1 MYSTKPATMKT
12 AFITSTLIVMSFF
25 GFNLNAQEDH
35 YPGTYTGA
43 EGQVGIALAKNTDG
57 TYQGYLEVQGQRY
70 NFSGAA
76 KMLGMVN
83 GNYNYQGNEVAFSVS
98 RLLGIYYLTSEGIS
112 IELQKTANTANLK
125 ATQATNQVPVA
136 NTSSVSIQAP
146 SVSGNKYN
154 DVHAGYSFTVPS
166 GWSRRE
172 SDGGHALSSPDQQK
186 NIGIAPHFYRTLAE
200 VKADVKDAN
209 DPSSNTFLKASTQ
222 TYGQNGLLIRFEGK
236 AQGKD
241 VIIETVTLVSPNG
254 GGVSVVSAGLK
265 AAYSAENSN
274 LIKSIANSVSFSKP
288 QSSPLAD
295 QWKQKVNGKRLE
307 YFYTNNGMSDNWK
320 FDLATDGSFV
330 YSSNNSYISSGYGD
344 TFSYAGRDSNAGRWS
359 IVSKGN
365 TPYLVL
371 RYNNGS
377 VKEYSM
383 GAGNYNNEVMLNGKR
398 YFIR

>member
-1 MYSTKPATMKT
+1 MKT
-12 AFITSTLIVMSFF
+12 LFITSTLIAMSFF

-43 EGQVGIALAKNTDG
+43 EGQVGIALAKNNDG

-70 NFSGAA
+70 NYNGAV
-76 KMLGMVN
+76 KMLGMIS
-83 GNYNYQGNEVAFSVS
+83 GSYNYQGNEVGFSVS

-112 IELQKTANTANLK
+112 IELSKTANTANLK
-125 ATQATNQVPVA
+125 PVQVNNQTPAAVTTPSASTQ
-136 NTSSVSIQAP
+136 VSA
-146 SVSGNKYN
+146 VSGNRFN
-154 DVHAGYSFTVPS
+154 DVHNGYAFVVPNN
-166 GWSRRE
+166 WSRRDSE
-172 SDGGHALSSPDQQK
+172 GGHALTSADQQK
-186 NIGIAPHFYRTLAE
+186 SVGVAPHFYRSLAE
-200 VKADVKDAN
+200 VKADIKDVN
-209 DPSSNTFLKASTQ
+209 DQSSNTYLKASTQ
-222 TYGQNGLLIRFEGK
+222 AYGTNGLLIRFDGT
-236 AQGKD
+236 AQGQAI
-241 VIIETVTLVSPNG
+241 VIETVTLVSPHGG
-254 GGVSVVSAGLK
+254 GGVSIVGAGPK
-265 AAYSAENSN
+265 AGYGAENSN
-274 LIKSIANSVSFSKP
+274 LVKSIANSVTFSKP

-307 YFYTNNGMSDNWK
+307 YFYTGNGLSDNWK

-330 YSSNNSYISSGYGD
+330 YSSNNSYMSSGYGD
-344 TFSYAGRDSNAGRWS
+344 SFSYAGQDSNAGRWS